1 MSLHKCDKFFINIIC
16 IYWFFHISNLIN
28 IDYIKE
34 ALLPRGQKFGFV
46 ALRQFKCSLVWWLEV
61 SVLCHKLSNLKFW
74 KPSVTPLKLK
84 EYSHAHCLIHKF
96 IVSYLRIEHSFIAKF
111 FKFHPCRIIFSKII
125 IIWMY
130 SNGIRIPLKIN

>member
-1 MSLHKCDKFFINIIC
+1 MFLGLMAWS
-16 IYWFFHISNLIN
+16 
-28 IDYIKE
+28 
-34 ALLPRGQKFGFV
+34 FGFI
-46 ALRQFKCSLVWWLEV
+46 
-61 SVLCHKLSNLKFW
+61 CHKLSNLKFW

-130 SNGIRIPLKIN
+130 SNGIRIPLKIKKKLSGNIYLAESSVDDSFFLNRIKHQIIELQTHCLIPI

>member
-1 MSLHKCDKFFINIIC
+1 MFLGLMAWS
-16 IYWFFHISNLIN
+16 
-28 IDYIKE
+28 
-34 ALLPRGQKFGFV
+34 FGFI
-46 ALRQFKCSLVWWLEV
+46 CY
-61 SVLCHKLSNLKFW
+61 KLSNLKFW

-84 EYSHAHCLIHKF
+84 QYSHAHCLIHKF

-130 SNGIRIPLKIN
+130 SNGIRIPLKIKKKLSGNIYLAESSVDDSFFLNRIKHQIIELQTYCLIPI